1 MAVPGLRSLG
11 VLVLALDK
19 AWNLKCA
26 EVGGRGPGEF
36 PGGGTREWRR
46 QEQRAQSETSQHGAG
61 AVCGVPRKLQ
71 EQQSPSEYQGGPG
84 SAGSCVLQ
92 KGHSDSTESGA
103 DW

>member
-1 MAVPGLRSLG
+1 MQRWVAEGQESFLVGELESGEGRSSG
-11 VLVLALDK
+11 
-19 AWNLKCA
+19 
-26 EVGGRGPGEF
+26 
-36 PGGGTREWRR
+36 
-46 QEQRAQSETSQHGAG
+46 AQFETSQHGAG